1 MSDGNSH
8 HNGPSPLCH
17 IVTPVG
23 MLGFGFDE
31 LQTADMLAKL
41 VATNIPTAIILDSG
55 STDSGP
61 SKLALGSMSCPREA
75 YTRDLTKL
83 LGLVDTFHVPLIFS
97 SAGGDGSDDHV
108 KEILQV
114 IEEIAEQEK
123 NEHCR
128 FKTVAIFSG
137 IEKTLVRDRLRAGAI
152 TGCGPCVPPLTEE
165 DIDSARTIVGQMG
178 PEPFIDAMT
187 AHPDFDVIV
196 GGRAYDP
203 APYIAYASFLSIGLK
218 DGVNSAPVEALLGG
232 FSHMGKIM
240 ECGGICAEP
249 KSHGAV
255 ASVYQDG
262 TFDITPLSLEARCTP
277 VSVAAHTLYE
287 KSRPDLL
294 HGPGGYLDVTSATYE
309 QLGDGRT
316 VRLEGATTIGYRS
329 MFMGSVRDPILID
342 QLDTLLERVKAYVA
356 AQHRDHSGCWELEF
370 HVYGRQVPPSSE
382 IFLIG
387 EALAS
392 SQQLATSLACT
403 ARIATTLGHLAS
415 VLRSKNAGP
424 YEITFDIMFDS
435 ESVYNLIRKSG
446 LLSPKTAA
454 DALKVPQDDIIW
466 CGFFNPARAFK
477 VTIPRVRAGKKV
489 AAGSF
494 MEDDAHGS
502 QQHVGL
508 VNLEL
513 STTILEGLGK
523 LEVV

>member
-41 VATNIPTAIILDSG
+41 VATNVPTAIILDSG

-83 LGLVDTFHVPLIFS
+83 LGMVNTFHVPLIFS

-123 NEHCR
+123 NEHCC

-203 APYIAYASFLSIGLK
+203 APYIAYASFLSVRLK
-218 DGVNSAPVEALLGG
+218 DGVNPPPVEALLGG

-255 ASVYQDG
+255 ASLYQDG

-309 QLGDGRT
+309 QLSDGRT
-316 VRLEGATTIGYRS
+316 VRVRGSSFHSSKRDRMPYQIKLEGATTIGYRS

-356 AQHRDHSGCWELEF
+356 AQHRDHSGWELDF
-370 HVYGRQVPPSSE
+370 HVYGKQVPPSSE

-403 ARIATTLGHLAS
+403 ARIATTVSLYS
-415 VLRSKNAGP
+415 
-424 YEITFDIMFDS
+424 Y
-435 ESVYNLIRKSG
+435 
-446 LLSPKTAA
+446 
-454 DALKVPQDDIIW
+454 
-466 CGFFNPARAFK
+466 
-477 VTIPRVRAGKKV
+477 
-489 AAGSF
+489 
-494 MEDDAHGS
+494 
-502 QQHVGL
+502 
-508 VNLEL
+508 
-513 STTILEGLGK
+513 STP
-523 LEVV
+523 